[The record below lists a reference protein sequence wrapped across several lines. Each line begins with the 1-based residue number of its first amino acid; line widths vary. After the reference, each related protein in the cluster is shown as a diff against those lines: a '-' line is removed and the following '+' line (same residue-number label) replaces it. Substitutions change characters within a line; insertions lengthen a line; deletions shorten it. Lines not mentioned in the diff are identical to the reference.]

1 MKEAEGWEHD
11 RTDKFPSGVKE
22 SALPP
27 HEIRLKVGAP
37 IIAMRNIAGGV
48 SNGNRLV
55 VTYIDPTSRISRPGC
70 SARAEVERRRCSSPG
85 GGSYQLEREQL
96 PVRLAYATNIHKSQ
110 GLALIKVG
118 LYLEAEVFAHGV
130 LYVSMSRCG
139 DPDNLFVYGQLDA
152 QGRLWTDN
160 VVYQNI
166 LPKYD

>member
-1 MKEAEGWEHD
+1 MM
-11 RTDKFPSGVKE
+11 P
-22 SALPP
+22 
-27 HEIRLKVGAP
+27 
-37 IIAMRNIAGGV
+37 
-48 SNGNRLV
+48 
-55 VTYIDPTSRISRPGC
+55 
-70 SARAEVERRRCSSPG
+70 ARAEVFIARLRLTANV
-85 GGSYQLEREQL
+85 GSYQLERMQL

-110 GLALIKVG
+110 GLSLIKVG

-160 VVYQNI
+160 VVYQAI